1 MDDQFKFDVFL
12 SHSDKDK
19 PVVRPL
25 AERLRADGLKVWFD
39 EWEIKPGDSIPAKI
53 EAGLEHSRVL
63 VLCMSANAFGSD
75 WAQLEA
81 GTFRFRDPLNKE
93 RRFIPLRLDDAPIN
107 GSLAQ
112 FLYINWRPADRE
124 LEYAKVLEACRCGE
138 TIVEIQKKADSGWN
152 RACPEEIVSDT
163 DSRHDFPARTKD
175 TLARRV
181 GMRCSNP
188 ACQKLTSGP
197 QSDPNKALNI
207 GVAAHIAAAS
217 TGGPRYASSQSKG
230 QRSSIENGIWL
241 CQNCAKLVDSDE
253 ARFTVAVLRQW
264 KANAEAAARYA
275 LETSESR
282 PNPSEATKRGL
293 RRPARAK
300 VNHAQELARSGKISE
315 ALKEMTDALATARD
329 DKNEEEE
336 VEILLGLTLLS
347 SDRRHRGDRQHYFQ
361 EAEKKAEKL
370 KAPSAQVIF
379 FRAKAAALEEKG
391 DMTGTEDAY
400 KAALAIC
407 ATKNDD
413 EKGNLATQASI
424 VRSSFVHFLCSAK
437 RHEEA
442 RPILATC
449 EAYARN
455 HPDAEEAEL
464 LQAALEAGIHFSL
477 DTKDEDGALTRI
489 ADLESAATT
498 MQLANRIGG
507 DLINVANQAS
517 HREMHRAALCAAQA
531 AIRLGHRCDDGKSPS
546 FLAGAFYTEAVVLL
560 NAGHHERALA
570 EAEAVLGLCDR
581 PEDEVIKQAA
591 HHLIAEV
598 RRTAGDSQS
607 AVDIAR
613 QALRMATGR
622 PEEVAF
628 AKSAFARAL
637 SDNGETEDALTHATG
652 AYELMKGAGVPAAAL
667 ADVLLQVISYSSAL
681 GKSAEASEAL
691 HALSSLEAQGQG
703 IADAKERAP
712 QLAEMNRKLRERI
725 IEIATNSAH
734 EPAGQEPMPVS
745 LEKANAEV
753 IRPLLA
759 VWNEAPDFY
768 AMSYDYWGRGNFA
781 RILRNAQGTP
791 SAFNVTL
798 EVRTLDGLKQAIRLW
813 ALYADMLLL
822 MWKGPTEDGLTKG
835 VLPPTSDDP
844 GGSGYIA
851 FAGTLLKSPRSQRP
865 WCFCLG
871 HASLLPSEVI
881 AFLVTEAR
889 PLFEAGRL
897 IVVPATGVGCV
908 HPGHGPLEQLLTES
922 ANAVAGLRG
931 SGKSNEVP
939 IGMMPYSPDAPFE
952 LLADVVQ
959 EHQGNLRKLRR
970 LLIRRTRELAPNELG
985 IIASKELALEID
997 DALRDL
1003 ADQQGA
1009 TARKHGVSST
1019 KERLS
1024 GSFCRFHRDGSRLLP
1039 RAAALPSPF
1048 APLLTLQNF
1057 GYKWSVG
1064 SPGSQT
1070 RGRYQPGE
1078 NSAIGPWLALP
1089 TERWLVAVAG
1099 EGQEVSRGEPE

>member
-1 MDDQFKFDVFL
+1 VKL
-12 SHSDKDK
+12 
-19 PVVRPL
+19 
-25 AERLRADGLKVWFD
+25 
-39 EWEIKPGDSIPAKI
+39 
-53 EAGLEHSRVL
+53 
-63 VLCMSANAFGSD
+63 
-75 WAQLEA
+75 
-81 GTFRFRDPLNKE
+81 
-93 RRFIPLRLDDAPIN
+93 
-107 GSLAQ
+107 
-112 FLYINWRPADRE
+112 
-124 LEYAKVLEACRCGE
+124 LEACRSGE
-138 TIVEIQKKADSGWN
+138 TLIEIQKKGESGWN
-152 RACPEEIVSDT
+152 RARPEEIVSDA
-163 DSRHDFPARTKD
+163 DSRHDFSARTKD

-217 TGGPRYASSQSKG
+217 TGGPRYASSQSKSE
-230 QRSSIENGIWL
+230 RSSIENGIWL

-264 KANAEAAARYA
+264 KTAAEGAARHA
-275 LETSESR
+275 IETSESTR
-282 PNPSEATKRGL
+282 NPSEDIKREPTS
-293 RRPARAK
+293 PARKK
-300 VNHAQELARSGKISE
+300 VNHAQELARSGKTSE
-315 ALKEMTDALATARD
+315 ALKEMTDALTIARD
-329 DKNEEEE
+329 EKDEEEE
-336 VEILLGLTLLS
+336 VEILLGLALLS
-347 SDRRHRGDRQHYFQ
+347 SDRRHHGDRQHYFQ
-361 EAEKKAEKL
+361 EAEKRAEKL
-370 KAPSAQVIF
+370 KAPSAKVIF
-379 FRAKAAALEEKG
+379 FRAKAAALKEKR
-391 DMTGTEDAY
+391 DMTGAEEAY

-413 EKGNLATQASI
+413 DKGNLATQASI
-424 VRSSFVHFLCSAK
+424 VRSSFVHFLCSQK

-442 RPILATC
+442 RPILAEC

-455 HPDAEEAEL
+455 HSDAEEAEL

-489 ADLESAATT
+489 ADLESAANT

-517 HREMHRAALCAAQA
+517 HRNMHRAALCAAQA
-531 AIRLGHRCDDGKSPS
+531 AIRLGHRCDDGKTPS
-546 FLAGAFYTEAVVLL
+546 FLAGAFYTKAVVLL
-560 NAGHHERALA
+560 KAGHDEKALA
-570 EAEAVLGLCDR
+570 EAEAVLGLCNC

-613 QALRMATGR
+613 QALAMATGR

-628 AKSAFARAL
+628 AKSALARAL
-637 SDNGETEDALTHATG
+637 SDNGETEEALTQAIG
-652 AYELMKGAGVPAAAL
+652 ACELMKDAGVPAVAL
-667 ADVLLQVISYSSAL
+667 ADVLLQVVSYSSVL
-681 GKSAEASEAL
+681 GRSTEASEAL
-691 HALSSLEAQGQG
+691 HTFSSLEGHGQE
-703 IADAKERAP
+703 IADTKEKAT
-712 QLAEMNRKLRERI
+712 QFAEMNRKLRERI

-734 EPAGQEPMPVS
+734 EPAAKEPKPVS
-745 LEKANAEV
+745 LEEANAQV
-753 IRPLLA
+753 VRPLLDL
-759 VWNEAPDFY
+759 WNEIPDFC
-768 AMSYDYWGRGNFA
+768 ATSYDYWGRGNFA
-781 RILRNAQGTP
+781 RILRNAQTIS
-791 SAFNVTL
+791 SAFNVTI

-822 MWKGPTEDGLTKG
+822 IWKGPTEDGVVKG
-835 VLPPTSDDP
+835 VLPPTSEEP

-851 FAGTLLKSPRSQRP
+851 FAGTLLKAKGSERP
-865 WCFCLG
+865 WCLCLG
-871 HASLLPSEVI
+871 HASLLPAEVI
-881 AFLVTEAR
+881 AFLMKEAR
-889 PLFEAGRL
+889 PLLEAGRL

-939 IGMMPYSPDAPFE
+939 IGMMPYSPNAPFE

-959 EHQGNLRKLRR
+959 EQQSNLRKLRR
-970 LLIRRTRELAPNELG
+970 LLTRRTRELAPNEVG

-1003 ADQQGA
+1003 ADQQSA
-1009 TARKHGVSST
+1009 MARKRGVSST
-1019 KERLS
+1019 KEPLR

-1039 RAAALPSPF
+1039 RAATLPSPF

-1064 SPGSQT
+1064 SPSSQM
-1070 RGRYQPGE
+1070 RGRYEPGE
-1078 NSAIGPWLALP
+1078 KSVIGPWLALP

-1099 EGQEVSRGEPE
+1099 ESQEGSQGKSE